1 MNIWH
6 DIDAGRICPEDFIAV
21 VEITKGGKQ
30 KYEMDKETGLLR
42 LDRILYTSTHYPA
55 NYGFIPRTYA
65 DDGDPLDVLIL
76 CSESLN
82 PMCLVECYPIGM
94 ITMKDNGK
102 SDEKIIAIPFTDP
115 NYNGYQSISDL
126 PRHIFD
132 EMAHF
137 FSVYKQLENKD
148 TAVDQVFGRSE
159 AVAVIGKAIAQ
170 YEAQKEILKK
180 M

>member
-1 MNIWH
+1 MNVWH
-6 DIDAGRICPEDFIAV
+6 DIDARRITPERFIAV

-42 LDRILYTSTHYPA
+42 LDRILFTSTHYPA

-82 PMCLVECYPIGM
+82 PMCLVECYPIGV
-94 ITMKDNGK
+94 ITMSDNGK
-102 SDEKIIAIPFTDP
+102 PDEKIIAIPFTDP
-115 NYNGYQSISDL
+115 NYNCYRSLTDL
-126 PRHIFD
+126 PPHIFD
-132 EMAHF
+132 EMKHF

-148 TAVDQVFGRSE
+148 TAVDRVFAKEE
-159 AVAVIGKAIAQ
+159 ALAVIAKAIAQ
-170 YEAQKEILKK
+170 YEEQKEILKK
-180 M
+180 

>member
-1 MNIWH
+1 MNVWH
-6 DIDAGRICPEDFIAV
+6 DIDARRITPERFIAV

-55 NYGFIPRTYA
+55 NSGFNPRTYA

-82 PMCLVECYPIGM
+82 PMCLVECYPIGV
-94 ITMKDNGK
+94 ITMSDNGK
-102 SDEKIIAIPFTDP
+102 PDEKIIAIPFTDP
-115 NYNGYQSISDL
+115 NYNCYRSLTDL
-126 PRHIFD
+126 PPHIFD
-132 EMAHF
+132 EMKHF

-148 TAVDQVFGRSE
+148 TAVDRVFAKEE
-159 AVAVIGKAIAQ
+159 ALAVIAKAIAQ
-170 YEAQKEILKK
+170 YEEQKEILKK
-180 M
+180 

>member
-1 MNIWH
+1 MNVWH
-6 DIDAGRICPEDFIAV
+6 DIDARRITPERFIAV

-82 PMCLVECYPIGM
+82 PMCLVECYPIGV
-94 ITMKDNGK
+94 ITMSDNGK
-102 SDEKIIAIPFTDP
+102 PDEKIIAIPFTDP
-115 NYNGYQSISDL
+115 YYNCYRSLTDL

-132 EMAHF
+132 EMKHF

-148 TAVDQVFGRSE
+148 TAVDQVFAKEE
-159 AVAVIGKAIAQ
+159 ALAVIAKAIAQ
-170 YEAQKEILKK
+170 YEEQKEILKK
-180 M
+180 

>member
-1 MNIWH
+1 MNVWH
-6 DIDAGRICPEDFIAV
+6 DIDARRITPERFIAV

-82 PMCLVECYPIGM
+82 PMCLVECYPIGYISM
-94 ITMKDNGK
+94 LDDGK
-102 SDEKIIAIPFTDP
+102 NDEKIIAIPFTDP
-115 NYNGYQSISDL
+115 NYNCYRSLTDL

-132 EMAHF
+132 EMKHF

-148 TAVDQVFGRSE
+148 TAVDQVFAKEE
-159 AVAVIGKAIAQ
+159 ALAVIAKAIAQ
-170 YEAQKEILKK
+170 YEEQKEILKK
-180 M
+180 

>member
-1 MNIWH
+1 MNVWH
-6 DIDAGRICPEDFIAV
+6 DIDARRITPERFIAV

-42 LDRILYTSTHYPA
+42 LARILYTSTHYPA

-82 PMCLVECYPIGM
+82 PMCLVECYPIGV
-94 ITMKDNGK
+94 ITMSDNGK
-102 SDEKIIAIPFTDP
+102 PDEKIIAIPFTDP
-115 NYNGYQSISDL
+115 NYNCYRSLTDL

-132 EMAHF
+132 EMKHF

-148 TAVDQVFGRSE
+148 TAVDQVFAKEE
-159 AVAVIGKAIAQ
+159 ALAVIAKAIAQ
-170 YEAQKEILKK
+170 YEEQKEILKK
-180 M
+180 

>member
-1 MNIWH
+1 MNVWH
-6 DIDAGRICPEDFIAV
+6 DIDARRITPERFIAV

-82 PMCLVECYPIGM
+82 PMCLVECYPIGV
-94 ITMKDNGK
+94 ITMSDNGK
-102 SDEKIIAIPFTDP
+102 PDEKIIAIPFTDP
-115 NYNGYQSISDL
+115 NYNCYRSLTDL

-132 EMAHF
+132 EMKHF

-148 TAVDQVFGRSE
+148 PAVDQVFAKEE
-159 AVAVIGKAIAQ
+159 ALAVIAKAIAQ
-170 YEAQKEILKK
+170 YEEQKEILKK
-180 M
+180 

>member
-1 MNIWH
+1 M
-6 DIDAGRICPEDFIAV
+6 
-21 VEITKGGKQ
+21 EITKGGKQ

-82 PMCLVECYPIGM
+82 PMCLVECYPIGV
-94 ITMKDNGK
+94 ITMSDNGK
-102 SDEKIIAIPFTDP
+102 PDEKIIAIPFTDP
-115 NYNGYQSISDL
+115 NYNCYRSLTDL
-126 PRHIFD
+126 PPHIFD
-132 EMAHF
+132 EMKHF

-148 TAVDQVFGRSE
+148 TAVDRVFAKEE
-159 AVAVIGKAIAQ
+159 ALAVIAKAIAQ
-170 YEAQKEILKK
+170 YEEQKEILKK
-180 M
+180 

>member
-1 MNIWH
+1 MLF
-6 DIDAGRICPEDFIAV
+6 RS
-21 VEITKGGKQ
+21 GGKQ

-82 PMCLVECYPIGM
+82 PMCLVECYPIGV
-94 ITMKDNGK
+94 ITMSDNGK
-102 SDEKIIAIPFTDP
+102 PDEKIIAIPFTDP
-115 NYNGYQSISDL
+115 NYNCYRSLTDL
-126 PRHIFD
+126 PPHIFD
-132 EMAHF
+132 EMKHF

-148 TAVDQVFGRSE
+148 TAVDRVFAKEE
-159 AVAVIGKAIAQ
+159 ALAVIAKAIAQ
-170 YEAQKEILKK
+170 YEEQKEILKK
-180 M
+180 